1 MFENCLRVKNF
12 GPIKDGYTENDG
24 FIPFNQLCVFCGT
37 QGTGKSTIVKLYST
51 FVWLEKAII
60 RGDFKP
66 AYVEQYNRF
75 ANKYLE
81 YQGIQ
86 SYLKNDTELWYKG
99 QCVDFYYN
107 KKLLVDFHNRGGEAY
122 DRPQIMYFPAERTLL
137 SVIEKASG
145 IKGMPLSLA
154 TLLEDYRLA
163 CRAFSGDLPLP
174 INGVNFHYDK
184 LNQIASLISPDYKV
198 RLSEASSGLQT
209 LSPLYVTLH
218 YLSETIDTDESSSTS
233 GDEEEK
239 IDKRINDLLRDDTLS
254 EELRSKLIKKLSN
267 NRNTR
272 LVNIIEEP
280 EQNLFPDSQEKILH
294 QLISLSAQQE
304 NQLLLTTHSPY
315 MLNYLMLAIKANEV
329 AKVIEDVA
337 EYNELEKIAPSFS
350 HIDGQRVTVYQL
362 DLDGTINQLEKYEN
376 MPSDE
381 NYLNQHMMDINRKY
395 TSLLEI
401 QSRYE

>member
-1 MFENCLRVKNF
+1 MFENSLRVRNF
-12 GPIKDGYTENDG
+12 GPIKEGYKENDG

-37 QGTGKSTIVKLYST
+37 QGKGKSTIVKLYST
-51 FVWLEKAII
+51 FVWLEKAIV
-60 RGDFKP
+60 RGDFTP
-66 AYVEQYNRF
+66 SHVEQYNRF
-75 ANKYLE
+75 AKFLD
-81 YQGIQ
+81 YQGIKN
-86 SYLKNDTELWYKG
+86 YLKEDTELWYKG
-99 QCVDFYYN
+99 QCVDFFYSE
-107 KKLLVDFHNRGGEAY
+107 KLVVDYHNRGGEAY

-145 IKGMPLSLA
+145 IKGMPPSLA

-174 INGVNFHYDK
+174 INGVNFHYDR
-184 LNQIASLISPDYKV
+184 LNQIASLVAPDYKV

-218 YLSETIDTDESSSTS
+218 YLAETIDTEESSSTS

-267 NRNTR
+267 NRNSR

-294 QLISLSAQQE
+294 QLISLSAHQD
-304 NQLLLTTHSPY
+304 NQLLFTTHSPY
-315 MLNYLMLAIKANEV
+315 MLNYLMLAIKAKEV
-329 AKVIEDVA
+329 AKEIVEMSDFD
-337 EYNELEKIAPSFS
+337 ELDAVVPYMSQ
-350 HIDGQRVTVYQL
+350 IDGQRVTVYQL
-362 DLDGTINQLEKYEN
+362 DLDRTIHQLDRYEN
-376 MPSDE
+376 VPSDE

-395 TSLLEI
+395 SSLLEI